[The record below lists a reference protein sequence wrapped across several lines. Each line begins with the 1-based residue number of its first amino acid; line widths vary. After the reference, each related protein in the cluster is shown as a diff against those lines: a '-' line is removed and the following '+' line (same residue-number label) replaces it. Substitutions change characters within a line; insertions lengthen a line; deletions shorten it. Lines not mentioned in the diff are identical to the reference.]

1 MWEPTSHHPFT
12 NPITER
18 SIPSRHGIAR
28 RAYLDRKRAQA
39 GSVGLRFRW
48 AGRLGFEL

>member
-12 NPITER
+12 
-18 SIPSRHGIAR
+18 
-28 RAYLDRKRAQA
+28 AQA